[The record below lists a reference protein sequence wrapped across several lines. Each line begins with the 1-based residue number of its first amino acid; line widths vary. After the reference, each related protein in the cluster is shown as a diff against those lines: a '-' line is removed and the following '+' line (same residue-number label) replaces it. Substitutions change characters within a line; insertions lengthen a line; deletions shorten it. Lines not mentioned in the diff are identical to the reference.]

1 MLVKRRNLFTNDD
14 DEDDDDDDENRRERE
29 IKMRNKRET
38 QWTRKRQSKCDE
50 KLINILIRKK
60 TLSDLCASD
69 LLSLLLIKKNTQQHS
84 GNSFGNFIFF
94 NQTFYFS
101 FFIDDELIND
111 YCAICQP
118 TPEPA

>member
-1 MLVKRRNLFTNDD
+1 MLVKRRNLFTIDD
-14 DEDDDDDDENRRERE
+14 DEDDDDDDDDENRRERE

-69 LLSLLLIKKNTQQHS
+69 LLSLLLIKKTPLWQQ
-84 GNSFGNFIFF
+84 FWQFF
-94 NQTFYFS
+94 FPIKRFTFLFLLMMS
-101 FFIDDELIND
+101 
-111 YCAICQP
+111 
-118 TPEPA
+118 